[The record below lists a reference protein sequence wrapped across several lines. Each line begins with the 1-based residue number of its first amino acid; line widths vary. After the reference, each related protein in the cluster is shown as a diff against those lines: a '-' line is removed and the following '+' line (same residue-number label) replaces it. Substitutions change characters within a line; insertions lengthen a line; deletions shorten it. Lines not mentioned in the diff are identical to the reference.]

1 MPLAAIAGLAY
12 AFALFVLVAWPATLN
27 VRLAL
32 GGIYILIGVTASVGA
47 ALLRKEANKQH

>member
-27 VRLAL
+27 VRVAL
-32 GGIYILIGVTASVGA
+32 GGIYLLLGTVASVGA
-47 ALLRKEANKQH
+47 ALLRRNT